1 MAETTA
7 DQQLSDDEL
16 GVMSLRDHLLE
27 LRSRMTIAAIAVLVC
42 SFILWPFKDTVFAIL
57 QMPLSDAVEL
67 QQITPTEVF
76 FTFIKISI
84 LFGVG
89 VSSPLVV
96 YQVLSFISPGLHPHE
111 RRLLY
116 ISIPAVAGL
125 FFIGAMFAWFV
136 VLTFT
141 LKFLTEFSPPDIVT
155 SLSVSSF
162 ADFVIK
168 MMLAVGLVFETP
180 LVIFLLARL
189 RIIKTRT
196 LQRFRRYAIVVVAI
210 LAAVI
215 TPTPDPFTQ
224 MVVGIPMYL
233 LYELG
238 VLLARIAVPDT
249 EEEIQEAAA
258 EAAAAA
264 AAESESAE

>member
-1 MAETTA
+1 
-7 DQQLSDDEL
+7 
-16 GVMSLRDHLLE
+16 
-27 LRSRMTIAAIAVLVC
+27 
-42 SFILWPFKDTVFAIL
+42 
-57 QMPLSDAVEL
+57 
-67 QQITPTEVF
+67 
-76 FTFIKISI
+76 
-84 LFGVG
+84 
-89 VSSPLVV
+89 
-96 YQVLSFISPGLHPHE
+96 
-111 RRLLY
+111 
-116 ISIPAVAGL
+116 
-125 FFIGAMFAWFV
+125 MFAWFV

-196 LQRFRRYAIVVVAI
+196 LQRFRRYAIVVIAI

-249 EEEIQEAAA
+249 EEEIQAA
-258 EAAAAA
+258 E
-264 AAESESAE
+264 AESESAE